1 MIDGISAL
9 SIDTSAW
16 TDPAQRAALDSLL
29 TQIQGQ
35 VNALISSLGTNI
47 QTSATGTRIVLTSP
61 VATPAAGQVGAG
73 NANWTMVGNPSLYVN
88 TWGDGG
94 GGGTR
99 FAKVA
104 SGQVELIM
112 DVVAGASSII
122 NQRIFTLPTNAR
134 LKTGPIFFFGV
145 DVTSGA
151 MVAFQAVAS
160 GVVEMSVGAVTSGHE
175 YIGITSFSA
184 EQ

>member
-73 NANWTMVGNPSLYVN
+73 DAAPIPFPFSGNWTDNSGVPNGSWYMRLACGLVFFSIQAKTSGGAGDTSACGAFPVTRRPSRIRHLGPTIN
-88 TWGDGG
+88 TDTGL
-94 GGGTR
+94 
-99 FAKVA
+99 VA
-104 SGQVELIM
+104 SQG
-112 DVVAGASSII
+112 II
-122 NQRIFTLPTNAR
+122 NTNGSVQ
-134 LKTGPIFFFGV
+134 LNTGGAANLQWEWFGV
-145 DVTSGA
+145 
-151 MVAFQAVAS
+151 FP
-160 GVVEMSVGAVTSGHE
+160 
-175 YIGITSFSA
+175 A

>member
-29 TQIQGQ
+29 TQITGQ

-61 VATPAAGQVGAG
+61 VATPAAGQIGAG
-73 NANWTMVGNPSLYVN
+73 DKDWQTLAPSAVWAGTFKYRLIGDGLVAVALIGISGGVNGSSIGTFPPRYRPLLGAVNLNGYQGVQNDFNVLYINTDGTTTCGTQSGLVANPS
-88 TWGDGG
+88 T
-94 GGGTR
+94 
-99 FAKVA
+99 
-104 SGQVELIM
+104 
-112 DVVAGASSII
+112 II
-122 NQRIFTLPTNAR
+122 
-134 LKTGPIFFFGV
+134 GV
-145 DVTSGA
+145 
-151 MVAFQAVAS
+151 F
-160 GVVEMSVGAVTSGHE
+160 
-175 YIGITSFSA
+175 YA